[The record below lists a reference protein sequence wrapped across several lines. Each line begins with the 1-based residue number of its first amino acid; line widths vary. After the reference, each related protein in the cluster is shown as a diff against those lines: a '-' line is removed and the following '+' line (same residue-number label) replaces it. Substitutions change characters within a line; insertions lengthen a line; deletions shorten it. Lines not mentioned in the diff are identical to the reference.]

1 MEDGRTNAR
10 LGTNASTT
18 ETKLLWMM
26 IFLLFL
32 ESDNCVGR
40 TNKHPIPRIE
50 YLVGMATGVTT
61 EAWTSRHADKKCSD
75 NNHTTSRNGILETV
89 LLVERNH
96 DDNGLVCSSMSIPT
110 RSEKRCRSAIRSVG
124 SLWLCSVL
132 VDVHRSCADAI
143 RSFHAS
149 VMMRCHG
156 EDRFMSHGTA
166 MRHSLRQRGDEVA
179 LKWHSTVPAVCTAHA
194 FISKRFDRR
203 RMSQRH
209 SSNLVSTRLLATTV
223 TYKGWK
229 PKRTPTNYLLKTHKN
244 PKGDL
249 ARVVSLLNL
258 LWRHTT
264 DFPTTRHNKPV
275 ITH

>member
-18 ETKLLWMM
+18 ETMLLWMM
-26 IFLLFL
+26 IFLLLL

-61 EAWTSRHADKKCSD
+61 EAWTSRRADKKCSD

-89 LLVERNH
+89 LVVKRNH

-132 VDVHRSCADAI
+132 VDVHRSCVDAI

-149 VMMRCHG
+149 VMM
-156 EDRFMSHGTA
+156 
-166 MRHSLRQRGDEVA
+166 
-179 LKWHSTVPAVCTAHA
+179 
-194 FISKRFDRR
+194 
-203 RMSQRH
+203 
-209 SSNLVSTRLLATTV
+209 
-223 TYKGWK
+223 
-229 PKRTPTNYLLKTHKN
+229 
-244 PKGDL
+244 
-249 ARVVSLLNL
+249 
-258 LWRHTT
+258 
-264 DFPTTRHNKPV
+264 
-275 ITH
+275 